1 MAAAVCSYLL
11 GAAHCG
17 VALKHRD
24 LILWTAV
31 LASPAAWFANLETN
45 YALASLS
52 CLWQW
57 RVVILSVSAA
67 TFAIALASG
76 IVSWGQWRQSTGE
89 GPTDTRARGM
99 AAGGAVLGV
108 MFALTIF
115 AQAIPNFMLAGCQ

>member
-1 MAAAVCSYLL
+1 MAAAICSDLL
-11 GAAHCG
+11 GAAYCG

-45 YALASLS
+45 YALASVS

-57 RVVILSVSAA
+57 RVVVLSVSAA

-76 IVSWGQWRQSTGE
+76 MVSWAQWRHSTGE

-99 AAGGAVLGV
+99 AAGGAVLGL